1 MKKRLALVLVGTALV
16 AAACSGGAGDTTTTT
31 TDSNGGAPA
40 TAPAAI
46 TIEDQTSDGS
56 PGPVIGHFELLQAGE
71 SIDGD
76 GIYTFVPPD
85 KAIDVPGITE
95 DGNVAVIPV
104 QINL

>member
-16 AAACSGGAGDTTTTT
+16 AAACSGGAGDTTT
-31 TDSNGGAPA
+31 DSNGGAPA

-46 TIEDQTSDGS
+46 TIEDQTSNGS
-56 PGPVIGHFELLQAGE
+56 PGPVIGHSELLQAGE

-85 KAIDVPGITE
+85 NAIDVPGITE
-95 DGNVAVIPV
+95 EGNVAVAPV
-104 QINL
+104 HMNL